1 MELMRVKINN
11 EWVEIPAIVGPKGD
25 TYELTEADRQ
35 TIAAGTMVYVYAAK
49 AQADRA
55 ETLVQSF
62 NNLSISVTGLPAGS
76 PPTVQHTYNQDN
88 VLIGLR
94 FGIPRGADG
103 DPTTLIDDTAGAG
116 DTGKTWSADKL
127 SSYLENAVQTAVNNY
142 LNAHPE
148 LLSN

>member
-35 TIAAGTMVYVYAAK
+35 TIAAGTMLYVNLAK
-49 AQADRA
+49 GHADRA
-55 ETLVQSF
+55 ETLVNAFSH
-62 NNLSISVTGLPAGS
+62 LSIGATALPAGS
-76 PPTVQHTYNQDN
+76 PATIQHTYNQDN
-88 VLIGLR
+88 VLIGLT